1 MAGLLMNGVEVNERT
16 RYDGVIIHY
25 RIDMRSAGSDVQPSS
40 TSCSS
45 FSSLSQGISESI
57 RFLMKRVKQKKKK
70 KKPILK
76 DEISVQG
83 VSRKGITERKLNGG
97 IKRYTKRIKEERHVM
112 AQPKIYSGHR
122 CEATHT
128 SSKKYNKKRN

>member
-57 RFLMKRVKQKKKK
+57 IFLMKRVKQKKKK
-70 KKPILK
+70 KN
-76 DEISVQG
+76 Q
-83 VSRKGITERKLNGG
+83 
-97 IKRYTKRIKEERHVM
+97 Y
-112 AQPKIYSGHR
+112 
-122 CEATHT
+122 
-128 SSKKYNKKRN
+128 